1 MQPTGFLCSLPD
13 YKPTKAA
20 LSAYKKINEV
30 TQATYMIANFLG
42 SGTTLG
48 LIAGRSS
55 TISILPSGAVK
66 FFESGQIAENITSYD
81 FALLTQ
87 SFAALSILQKNLVY
101 QAALKTLKDKTISSD
116 DKKILRCIYDS
127 VR

>member
-13 YKPTKAA
+13 YKPTEAA

-30 TQATYMIANFLG
+30 TKSTYMIANFLG
-42 SGTTLG
+42 AGTIIG

-66 FFESGQIAENITSYD
+66 FFESGQVAENITSYD
-81 FALLTQ
+81 FTMLAQ
-87 SFAALSILQKNLVY
+87 SFAALSALQKSLVY
-101 QAALKTLKDKTISSD
+101 KATLEALNKKISQD
-116 DKKILRCIYDS
+116 DKKILRCIYNS